1 MDTGIS
7 IKNRM
12 PRGIKS
18 RATPPIGD
26 PLKQSDWDYLAR
38 RAVSREYALS
48 AGWHR
53 SGNRI
58 GIPVRDERG
67 VIVNVRR
74 HLPPPRVATAPK
86 TIHTKGQGSPTR
98 LAGIERIGATGWVFI
113 AGGEFDTAAAVS
125 AGLNAVNGTN
135 GEGSVPHAEYLEP
148 LRGRRVAVAL
158 DADDAGRADTD
169 GWVDAL
175 LLVAAE
181 VRVVELPEGTDVN
194 DWFVA
199 GNTADA
205 LIALAEAA
213 PVRGNSPRRDSNELL
228 QMALEKTEEGQG
240 RDDTGIWLAC
250 QLRDERYTRDEA
262 WAVLQAYQQA
272 VEHDK
277 EPPYTAIAARVN
289 LDSAWSREPRSPS
302 TRRQKSP
309 TGSPRTDGWASSG
322 TTEDSSARREL
333 VIVKASD
340 VKSARQ
346 RFLWEGR
353 IPLGILALLG
363 GRGGVGKST
372 FALWLAVELQHGR
385 LPGDFHGKPMPFL
398 YVGIEDDWETQVK
411 PRLQAAGADMDLALF
426 VKVTETVDESTG
438 DRVPDLAQDMP
449 LIEAALAEYGPCL
462 MIVDPLPSLI
472 QDDDHRR
479 NVVRAALDPLLLIM
493 AKTQSTVFGIM
504 HTKKGGGA
512 ANDLLSGSH
521 AYYDAS
527 RAVLLFAKD
536 DESGHVIMSQ
546 AKGNYAS
553 DETTGSLA
561 YRLVSTPVELDDY
574 TVQDYARVEIVG
586 ESKLSVEEIVNRDPL
601 REDVGARAR
610 WIVDYLSH
618 RNGRAAQADIVAA
631 ADDENGWSER
641 QLKAARAKC
650 SPRVESKKQTG
661 VMNGPWFWCLEGVE
675 PPSAEESDADT
686 QESSAIP
693 EEDQPTALK
702 EKSVSSADSSVRKRG
717 IRIKTTP

>member
-1 MDTGIS
+1 MAPIIMQTEDD
-7 IKNRM
+7 
-12 PRGIKS
+12 
-18 RATPPIGD
+18 TPPPLRRFLAKLDGVINEGGNVFKASCPSHDDEKQSLQIEWGEKHKVVFTCHAGCERNDIIKRLGVEWKDLEQKREIVATYDYEDEDGELVYQAVRYEPKSFSQRRPDPDHKGKFLYNMRGVD
-26 PLKQSDWDYLAR
+26 PLPFR
-38 RAVSREYALS
+38 
-48 AGWHR
+48 
-53 SGNRI
+53 
-58 GIPVRDERG
+58 
-67 VIVNVRR
+67 
-74 HLPPPRVATAPK
+74 LP
-86 TIHTKGQGSPTR
+86 
-98 LAGIERIGATGWVFI
+98 
-113 AGGEFDTAAAVS
+113 
-125 AGLNAVNGTN
+125 
-135 GEGSVPHAEYLEP
+135 
-148 LRGRRVAVAL
+148 
-158 DADDAGRADTD
+158 
-169 GWVDAL
+169 
-175 LLVAAE
+175 
-181 VRVVELPEGTDVN
+181 
-194 DWFVA
+194 
-199 GNTADA
+199 
-205 LIALAEAA
+205 ALAEAVA
-213 PVRGNSPRRDSNELL
+213 HGDEDSQIWIVEG
-228 QMALEKTEEGQG
+228 EKDCLAISDAWGEEFVTTCNHGG
-240 RDDTGIWLAC
+240 AGKWT
-250 QLRDERYTRDEA
+250 DE
-262 WAVLQAYQQA
+262 
-272 VEHDK
+272 H
-277 EPPYTAIAARVN
+277 
-289 LDSAWSREPRSPS
+289 SAWLVGFKGSVVIVADNDDKPTKPGQKHALSVYDSVLRVTEIESVEIVYAPIGKDAADAVGSYGSEDFIQVTPKELREEIAEGARHE
-302 TRRQKSP
+302 KSP
-309 TGSPRTDGWASSG
+309 AKSPRTDGWASSG
-322 TTEDSSARREL
+322 NTEDSSARREL
-333 VIVKASD
+333 VIVKASE

-479 NVVRAALDPLLLIM
+479 NVVRAALDPLLLVM

-504 HTKKGGGA
+504 HTKKGGGS

-536 DESGHVIMSQ
+536 EESGHVIMSQ

-661 VMNGPWFWCLEGVE
+661 VMNGPWFWCIDGVE

-686 QESSAIP
+686 QESSVIP

-702 EKSVSSADSSVRKRG
+702 GKSASSVDSSVRKRG
-717 IRIKTTP
+717 GIRIKTTP